1 MSDDLLAGVAARVAE
16 YQSTLAGR
24 PVPARA
30 GAAELQAMLGGE
42 LPSGPTDP
50 GAAVTALVDAVDAG
64 SVASAGPRYF
74 GFVVGGAMP
83 ATIAADWLASG
94 VDINAGAYV
103 LGPVAA
109 VAEEVASTWL
119 LELLGLPGD
128 ASVGFTSGAMMASF
142 TGLAAARHHVLA
154 KAGWDVERDG
164 LQGAPRVHVVVGAE
178 RHVTIDSAL
187 RLLGL
192 GHGTVHVAA
201 ADDQGRMQVPA
212 LREVLAECDGPT
224 IVCAQVGNVNSGAS
238 DPVGAVCDTAHEH
251 GAWVHVDGAFGLWA
265 AASPALR
272 AQVAGVERADSW
284 TTDAHKW
291 LNVPYDSGL
300 AIVAHPDAHRAPL
313 RLPASYLA
321 PAPGGHRDND
331 EYVPESSRR
340 ARGFAVWAALRTL
353 GRSGVADLVDRC
365 CAHARRFASQLS
377 AIESV
382 EVLNDVVLNQVVVRF
397 GDSDEVTRRVIA
409 AAQAEGTCWFG
420 GTVWRGV
427 AAARI
432 SVSNWSTTEA
442 DVDASVAAIR
452 SVLNSNVTR
461 SGT

>member
-1 MSDDLLAGVAARVAE
+1 MSTDLLAGVAARVAE
-16 YQSTLAGR
+16 YQSTLAER
-24 PVPARA
+24 PVAPAATRDDLHA
-30 GAAELQAMLGGE
+30 LLGGD
-42 LPSGPTDP
+42 LPSGPTDA
-50 GAAVTALVDAVDAG
+50 GVAVTALADALDVG

-103 LGPVAA
+103 LGPAAA
-109 VAEEVASTWL
+109 VAEDVASAWL
-119 LELLGLPGD
+119 LDLLGLPVD
-128 ASVGFTSGAMMASF
+128 ASIGFTTGAMTANF
-142 TGLAAARHHVLA
+142 TALAAARHQVLA
-154 KAGWDVERDG
+154 KVGWDVERDG

-178 RHVTIDSAL
+178 RHVSIDSSL

-192 GHGTVHVAA
+192 GHGTVHDVA
-201 ADDQGRMQVPA
+201 ADDQGRMLPA
-212 LREVLAECDGPT
+212 ALADVLAGCDGPT

-238 DPVGAVCDTAHEH
+238 DPVGAICDAAHQRD
-251 GAWVHVDGAFGLWA
+251 AWVHVDGAFGLWA

-291 LNVPYDSGL
+291 LNVPYDAGL

-313 RLPASYLA
+313 RLSASYLA
-321 PAPGGHRDND
+321 PPVDGERNNSD
-331 EYVPESSRR
+331 YVPEMSRR
-340 ARGFAVWAALRTL
+340 ARGLAVWAALRTL

-365 CAHARRFASQLS
+365 CAHARRFASALS
-377 AIESV
+377 EMDGV

-397 GDSDEVTRRVIA
+397 GDSDDVTRRVIA
-409 AAQAEGTCWFG
+409 TTQAEGTCWFG

-427 AAARI
+427 VAARI

-452 SVLNSNVTR
+452 RAL
-461 SGT
+461 G